1 MWWLRSNVKCAL
13 KISEFTT
20 ESVSITHSHPSAR
33 GLKSKRGF
41 HMENKPIVLSVIC
54 MPDQHYRAKR
64 YVIFT
69 FLVCNWSSRLTQR
82 VMDMERCSVGG
93 RKRCVIT
100 HGPNVNESMT

>member
-20 ESVSITHSHPSAR
+20 ESVSIIHSHPSAR

-41 HMENKPIVLSVIC
+41 YMENKPIVLSVIC